1 MYGNGSRSRT
11 ETLVSGQSDL
21 GALRT
26 FMLYT
31 NTVVVRNSGAGEVQ
45 NIETDAKHCRPC
57 LAHFN
62 VRARQKAFPP
72 WRHGCFRNV

>member
-1 MYGNGSRSRT
+1 M
-11 ETLVSGQSDL
+11 SGQSDL

-45 NIETDAKHCRPC
+45 NIETDAKPRHT
-57 LAHFN
+57 HTN
-62 VRARQKAFPP
+62 VANKD
-72 WRHGCFRNV
+72 